1 MRHVIGWYRRGSGTK
16 AVVMEKDM
24 WVEQKP
30 EGWSSQCTVTF
41 LQNFPDMSS
50 SVFNVFIIRKLSF
63 PCN

>member
-41 LQNFPDMSS
+41 
-50 SVFNVFIIRKLSF
+50 
-63 PCN
+63 